1 MKKTAIFTGLILISL
16 AAGPLIRTQDIS
28 EYEKRLVEISNQIKE
43 LRARIQAEEKK
54 ESSILARLD
63 KLSFQKNLIQKE
75 IKLYHTR
82 LEKTTREITAV
93 RQDIP
98 ELETQLQKK
107 KDDVKQILTSLYK
120 YGRLDYI
127 DLVLKVDDAA
137 SLLTQNK
144 QLTILAHHQEN
155 LISDYLKTLKDLND
169 ARSSLES
176 KQDEINILIRKAEDK
191 KRELQEQ
198 ERKHQRLINDINQD
212 KQAHTQMLEEL
223 KDRAE
228 QLQNLMKKLLEED
241 IKLPFPLLPL
251 YEKKGALPWP
261 ISGKIISR
269 FGVKR
274 HPRFNTET
282 KNNGI
287 EISPA
292 DSTIVK
298 CIHPGVVVY
307 TDYIQGYGNLIIVD
321 HGMSYY
327 TLYGHCSEFLVNK
340 GDPVQKDTPIAIVGD
355 IGALEGPSLY
365 LEVRHK
371 AQPLDPLQWLNR
383 R

>member
-1 MKKTAIFTGLILISL
+1 MKTACLVITLTAFLFIAGSL
-16 AAGPLIRTQDIS
+16 LQAQDVS

-43 LRARIQAEEKK
+43 LRTRIQAEEQK

-82 LEKTTREITAV
+82 LEKNPREITAI
-93 RQDIP
+93 RENIP
-98 ELETQLQKK
+98 ELEEKLQQKREG
-107 KDDVKQILTSLYK
+107 VKQILASLYK
-120 YGRLDYI
+120 YGRLNYI

-137 SLLTQNK
+137 ALLTQNK
-144 QLTILAHHQEN
+144 QLTILAYHQEN
-155 LISDYLKTLKDLND
+155 LISDYLTALRELDESRD
-169 ARSSLES
+169 ALES
-176 KQDEINILIRKAEDK
+176 KKDEINILIRKAEDK
-191 KRELQEQ
+191 DRELREQ
-198 ERKHQRLINDINQD
+198 ESRHRRLIANINQD
-212 KQAHTQMLEEL
+212 KEAHTQMLEEL

-228 QLQNLMKKLLEED
+228 QLQELMKKLIKEE
-241 IKLPFPLLPL
+241 ITLPFPLLPL
-251 YEKKGALPWP
+251 YEKKGFLPWP
-261 ISGKIISR
+261 VSGKIISR

-274 HPRFNTET
+274 HPRFKTAT

-287 EISPA
+287 EIAPG

-327 TLYGHCSEFLVNK
+327 TLYGHCSEFLVKK
-340 GDPVQKDTPIAIVGD
+340 GDPVQRDAPIAVVGE
-355 IGALEGPSLY
+355 IGSLEGPSLY
-365 LEVRHK
+365 LEIRHK
-371 AQPLDPLQWLNR
+371 ATPLDPLQWLNGR
-383 R
+383 

>member
-1 MKKTAIFTGLILISL
+1 MLSL
-16 AAGPLIRTQDIS
+16 AADSLLRTQNVS

-82 LEKTTREITAV
+82 LEKTTREISAI
-93 RQDIP
+93 RKNIP
-98 ELETQLQKK
+98 GLEAQLREKRAG
-107 KDDVKQILTSLYK
+107 VKQILNSLYK
-120 YGRLDYI
+120 YGRLNYI
-127 DLVLKVDDAA
+127 DLVLKVDNAA
-137 SLLTQNK
+137 TLLTQNK
-144 QLTILAHHQEN
+144 QLTVLAHHQEN
-155 LISDYLKTLKDLND
+155 LILAYLTSMENLEK
-169 ARSSLES
+169 ARESLEN

-198 ERKHQRLINDINQD
+198 ENRHRGLIQDINQD
-212 KQAHTQMLEEL
+212 KRAHTQMLEEL

-251 YEKKGALPWP
+251 YEKKGILPWP
-261 ISGKIISR
+261 ISGKVISR

-274 HPRFNTET
+274 HPRFNTVT

-327 TLYGHCSEFLVNK
+327 SLYGHCSEFLVKK
-340 GDPVQKDTPIAIVGD
+340 GDPVQKDAPIAIVGD

-365 LEVRHK
+365 LEIRHK
-371 AQPLDPLQWLNR
+371 ARPLDPLQWLNGR
-383 R
+383 